1 MILNKIYKI
10 KNNILKILSLFVVA
24 LVLSSCTNSSLERKI
39 IDVYFTDSKGK
50 PVEKMSSDR
59 IKNEYIYFV
68 VKTQNLIGEMVTVDL
83 EGSNGVI
90 YNNRYIADGDNI
102 SVTINNN
109 EERIKLFIYDDNNS
123 NHNKMK
129 QQYYNN
135 TSFNQN

>member
-1 MILNKIYKI
+1 M
-10 KNNILKILSLFVVA
+10 SL
-24 LVLSSCTNSSLERKI
+24 
-39 IDVYFTDSKGK
+39 
-50 PVEKMSSDR
+50 DR

-68 VKTQNLIGEMVTVDL
+68 VKTQNLIGEEVTVDL

-90 YNNRYIADGDNI
+90 YNNRYIADGDSI
-102 SVTINNN
+102 SVTISNN

-123 NHNKMK
+123 HHIKMK

>member
-1 MILNKIYKI
+1 
-10 KNNILKILSLFVVA
+10 
-24 LVLSSCTNSSLERKI
+24 
-39 IDVYFTDSKGK
+39 
-50 PVEKMSSDR
+50 MSTDR

-90 YNNRYIADGDNI
+90 YNNHYIADGDSI

-123 NHNKMK
+123 HHNKTK
-129 QQYYNN
+129 QQYYKN